1 MTIADTVI
9 VGAGQAGL
17 GTSYFLQQNG
27 LKHMV
32 LEQGRIGESWLS
44 QRWDSFRL
52 NTPNFM
58 NFLPGLAY
66 DGLEPD
72 GFWRPDE
79 LVDYFHRYVEYF
91 HLPVRTGV
99 TVFSVE
105 RVQGESHFIVK
116 TKTDGQ
122 AEESIKSR
130 SVVIASGILQ
140 TPKIPRFCS
149 QIPHNITQL
158 HAADYNN
165 PGELPPGAIV
175 VVGSGQS
182 GCQIVEDLLSA
193 GRTVYLCTSKVA
205 RAPRRYRGRDILK
218 WWIDMKFV
226 DVTYAS
232 LEDKTISRVAQPQIS
247 GLGRYGHTVS
257 LQSLAGQGA
266 VILGR
271 LLDIED
277 STLILSDE
285 AVAHV
290 HFADK
295 FSQQIKDGIDA
306 YLSQAGITPPPLE
319 EDPADIPDPHAK
331 CVSPL
336 RQLNLREAK
345 ISAVIWATG
354 FTGDFSWIKLPV
366 LDIEG
371 LPIHERGIS
380 PVQGLYFI
388 GFPWLNSRKSGVIY
402 GIQEDANYIAEEV
415 TKLLA

>member
-1 MTIADTVI
+1 
-9 VGAGQAGL
+9 
-17 GTSYFLQQNG
+17 
-27 LKHMV
+27 
-32 LEQGRIGESWLS
+32 
-44 QRWDSFRL
+44 
-52 NTPNFM
+52 
-58 NFLPGLAY
+58 
-66 DGLEPD
+66 
-72 GFWRPDE
+72 
-79 LVDYFHRYVEYF
+79 
-91 HLPVRTGV
+91 
-99 TVFSVE
+99 
-105 RVQGESHFIVK
+105 
-116 TKTDGQ
+116 
-122 AEESIKSR
+122 
-130 SVVIASGILQ
+130 
-140 TPKIPRFCS
+140 
-149 QIPHNITQL
+149 
-158 HAADYNN
+158 
-165 PGELPPGAIV
+165 
-175 VVGSGQS
+175 
-182 GCQIVEDLLSA
+182 
-193 GRTVYLCTSKVA
+193 
-205 RAPRRYRGRDILK
+205 
-218 WWIDMKFV
+218 MKFV